1 MIIRKEFRKFL
12 FLIKII
18 VLFVINLFKIFKY
31 YSYSRK
37 FILFFLKI
45 IKKYTFFKNK
55 YKTLYTKNIKVT
67 LGYENIL
74 TNTLETNRN

>member
-1 MIIRKEFRKFL
+1 MKEFGKFL

-18 VLFVINLFKIFKY
+18 VLFVINLFKIFKF
-31 YSYSRK
+31 YSNSIN

-45 IKKYTFFKNK
+45 LKKYTFFKNK
-55 YKTLYTKNIKVT
+55 YKSLYITNIKVT

-74 TNTLETNRN
+74 TNTLETNKETD

>member
-31 YSYSRK
+31 YSNSIN
-37 FILFFLKI
+37 FTLFFYKFQ
-45 IKKYTFFKNK
+45 KKYTFLKNK

-74 TNTLETNRN
+74 TNTLETNN